1 MVAMVIY
8 ISSGIVLS
16 NSATLTYHS
25 HIADPGAGCSSDNIG
40 IVGGVLGAL
49 VALLLVYSVVTTLVI
64 VVVMLHIRRV
74 KVSINQ
80 PVYAG

>member
-1 MVAMVIY
+1 MGSCSDANCNVA
-8 ISSGIVLS
+8 
-16 NSATLTYHS
+16 
-25 HIADPGAGCSSDNIG
+25 

-49 VALLLVYSVVTTLVI
+49 VALLLTYGVVATVVI
-64 VVVMLHIRRV
+64 VVQMHRSRRV